1 MAQGGAVPIRDRLL
15 AVLVAALWG
24 GNFLAIHV
32 GLDHFPPL
40 FLAALRFAVI
50 AVPTVLLVPRPQV
63 PTRWLLG
70 YGLGF
75 GTVQFV
81 FLFVA
86 MDIGMPTGLASLV
99 LQASAPFTVLL
110 GALLLGE
117 RLSVR
122 QALGIGMAV
131 LGLAAIALARAQ
143 VAAVLPVLLT
153 LLGALGWAFGNLASR
168 LAQAP
173 NPLHLTLWMSV
184 VPPVPLL
191 AMSWATEGP
200 RAGWDALR
208 AAVTPAGIPGLL
220 ALAYLVVLATVVGSG
235 IWTVLMGRHPA
246 GVVAPYSL
254 LVPVVGM
261 GLAALVL
268 GERPTP
274 VELVAGTVIIGG
286 VLLGTPPAQGAT
298 GAVARSTRRWKRIPA
313 SPPSTAPTSPISR
326 TADSAM
332 SPPMVR
338 AAGSRTPPTSA
349 AAAVRST
356 GVPETATSTATAT
369 ATSTAHSHTAT
380 P

>member
-1 MAQGGAVPIRDRLL
+1 MPTRDRLL
-15 AVLVAALWG
+15 AAFVAMLWG
-24 GNFLAIHV
+24 GNFLAIDV

-40 FLAALRFAVI
+40 FLAALRFAII

-63 PTRWLLG
+63 PLRWLLG

-86 MDIGMPTGLASLV
+86 MDIGMPPGLASLV

-110 GALLLGE
+110 GALLLRE
-117 RLSVR
+117 RLSPR
-122 QALGIGMAV
+122 QGIGIALAV
-131 LGLAAIALARAQ
+131 LGLAAIVLARAQ
-143 VAAVLPVLLT
+143 TAAVLPVVLT

-168 LAQAP
+168 LAAPP

-200 RAGWDALR
+200 AAGWDALR
-208 AAVTPAGIPGLL
+208 AAVTPEGVPGLL
-220 ALAYLVVLATVVGSG
+220 ALGYLVVLATVVGSG
-235 IWTVLMGRHPA
+235 IWTVLMRRHPA

-268 GERPTP
+268 GERPSP
-274 VELVAGTVIIGG
+274 VELVAGVVIVAG
-286 VLLGTPPAQGAT
+286 VLLGTPRA
-298 GAVARSTRRWKRIPA
+298 
-313 SPPSTAPTSPISR
+313 SR
-326 TADSAM
+326 TES
-332 SPPMVR
+332 S
-338 AAGSRTPPTSA
+338 AAGRTPTA
-349 AAAVRST
+349 AAAAGRS
-356 GVPETATSTATAT
+356 G
-369 ATSTAHSHTAT
+369 
-380 P
+380 

>member
-1 MAQGGAVPIRDRLL
+1 MPTRDRLL
-15 AVLVAALWG
+15 AAFVALLWG
-24 GNFLAIHV
+24 GNFLAIDV

-40 FLAALRFAVI
+40 FLAALRFTVI

-63 PTRWLLG
+63 PLRWLLG

-86 MDIGMPTGLASLV
+86 MDIGMPPGLASLV

-110 GALLLGE
+110 GALLLRE
-117 RLSVR
+117 RLSPR
-122 QALGIGMAV
+122 QGIGIALAV
-131 LGLAAIALARAQ
+131 LGLAAIVLARAQ
-143 VAAVLPVLLT
+143 TAAVLPVVLT

-168 LAQAP
+168 LATPP

-200 RAGWDALR
+200 AAGWDALR
-208 AAVTPAGIPGLL
+208 AAVTPEGVPGLL
-220 ALAYLVVLATVVGSG
+220 ALGYLVVLATVVGSG
-235 IWTVLMGRHPA
+235 IWTVLMRRNPA

-268 GERPTP
+268 GERPST
-274 VELVAGTVIIGG
+274 VELVAGVVIVGG
-286 VLLGTPPAQGAT
+286 VLLGTP
-298 GAVARSTRRWKRIPA
+298 R
-313 SPPSTAPTSPISR
+313 
-326 TADSAM
+326 
-332 SPPMVR
+332 
-338 AAGSRTPPTSA
+338 
-349 AAAVRST
+349 AVR
-356 GVPETATSTATAT
+356 PDPATSGDVTLPVP
-369 ATSTAHSHTAT
+369 SEKIRK
-380 P
+380 